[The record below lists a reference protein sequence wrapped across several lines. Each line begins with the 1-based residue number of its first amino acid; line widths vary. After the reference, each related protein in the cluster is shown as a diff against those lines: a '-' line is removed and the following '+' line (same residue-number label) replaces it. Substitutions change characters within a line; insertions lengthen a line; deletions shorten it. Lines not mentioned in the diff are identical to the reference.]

1 LPLAL
6 IDFDLAIKLDPNFS
20 DAYIDRA
27 IVFRNQSAP
36 HASRTLHGA
45 SPLFSWCWLPELLL

>member
-36 HASRTLHGA
+36 QASRTLHGA
-45 SPLFSWCWLPELLL
+45 SPLLS